1 MAKKRIHQIAKEL
14 DVASADILFLAKEL
28 GLEVKTASSGLT
40 PEEEELVVLSFNE
53 TKNNED
59 TANNDEV
66 STSDSVSD
74 DDDKPQELEDKAEP
88 SEDVEDETETSVDVE
103 VSDNIQI
110 IEIPSKSTPEELS
123 ELINVDATQIVGD
136 LMNLGIMQSMT
147 SELND
152 DEIEKLLEKYDLIP
166 EIIEKVEVKRSEI
179 LQLEEF
185 IDTDEEL
192 LVRSP
197 IITVMGHVDH
207 GKTSL
212 LDYIR
217 NEKVADGE
225 AGGITQHVG
234 AYKVDTGELGITFID
249 TPGHEAFTQMRAR
262 GANVTDIVVLVVAA
276 DDGIMPQTI
285 EAINHSKA
293 AGVPIVVAVNKC
305 DLPDANPALVKA
317 DLTKYEIIAEDL
329 GGDTPVVEVS
339 ALKGDGIDDLLET
352 LSLVAEIEELK
363 SNPNANAS
371 GYIIESRMEVGRGN
385 VATVVVTRGT
395 LKQGDF
401 LYAGGAFCR
410 IKSMFD
416 HTNKILKKVIPG
428 SPVDIIGWDE
438 SPNSGDQ
445 FVVVKNQK
453 EAKSKAEENKT
464 LLKDFDSSAYTVQSR
479 VSEMMKLLQEGE
491 LNTINIILKAD
502 TNGSVEAI
510 KDGLMKLSSDEVQ
523 IQIVHS
529 AVGGIVLSDVDLAGA
544 TSSLIV
550 GFNVRPDSQAR
561 NMAQSKGI
569 DVRTYQII
577 YELLDDITE
586 ALQGEMTI
594 KTEEAVIGMVDV
606 RTTFRAPKV
615 GVVAGSIVT
624 EGRVEI
630 DSKARLLR
638 DGVVIYEG
646 TVTSLRR
653 FKDNVEKVLEG
664 LECGIGLTDYKDIK
678 EGDVIEILGEV
689 EIK

>member
-14 DVASADILFLAKEL
+14 DVASADIVFLANEL
-28 GLEVKTASSGLT
+28 GIEVKTASSGLT
-40 PEEEELVVLSFNE
+40 PEEEELVLLAFNE
-53 TKNNED
+53 QNVTED
-59 TANNDEV
+59 STTDDTVEIIEKTDSTDSETQKTQTDEK
-66 STSDSVSD
+66 D
-74 DDDKPQELEDKAEP
+74 DEQTD
-88 SEDVEDETETSVDVE
+88 TESVD
-103 VSDNIQI
+103 IQI
-110 IEIPSKSTPEELS
+110 IEVPSGCTPEELS
-123 ELINVDATQIVGD
+123 SIINIDATQIVGD
-136 LMNLGIMQSMT
+136 LMSLGIMQSMT
-147 SELND
+147 SQLKD
-152 DEIEKLLEKYDLIP
+152 KEIETLLEKYDLMP
-166 EIIEKVEVKRSEI
+166 EIVEKVEIKRSEI
-179 LQLEEF
+179 LALQEF
-185 IDTDEEL
+185 QDEEQNL
-192 LVRSP
+192 TVRSP

-234 AYKVDTGELGITFID
+234 AYKVESGDLGITFID

-339 ALKGDGIDDLLET
+339 ALKGDGVDDLLET

-363 SNPNANAS
+363 ANPNTNAS

-410 IKSMFD
+410 VKSMFD
-416 HTNKILKKVIPG
+416 HTNKVLKNVIPG

-445 FVVVKNQK
+445 FVAVKSQK
-453 EAKSKAEENKT
+453 EAKAKAEQNKT
-464 LLKDFDSSAYTVQSR
+464 LLKDFDSSSYTVQSR
-479 VSEMMKLLQEGE
+479 VSEMMQLLQEGE
-491 LNTINIILKAD
+491 LNTINVILKAD

-510 KDGLMKLSSDEVQ
+510 KDGLLKLSSDEVQ
-523 IQIVHS
+523 IEIVHS

-544 TSSLIV
+544 TNSLIV

>member
-1 MAKKRIHQIAKEL
+1 MVE
-14 DVASADILFLAKEL
+14 D
-28 GLEVKTASSGLT
+28 
-40 PEEEELVVLSFNE
+40 NE
-53 TKNNED
+53 PITED
-59 TANNDEV
+59 THI
-66 STSDSVSD
+66 
-74 DDDKPQELEDKAEP
+74 
-88 SEDVEDETETSVDVE
+88 DETQKEEDIEKVIEKDIEEISIDEDISEAEKEIAIVE
-103 VSDNIQI
+103 VQSG
-110 IEIPSKSTPEELS
+110 STPEELS
-123 ELINVDATQIVGD
+123 EIINVDATQIVGD
-136 LMNLGIMQSMT
+136 LMSFGIMQSMN
-147 SELND
+147 SELQD

-166 EIIEKVEVKRSEI
+166 EFIEKIEVKRSEI
-179 LQLEEF
+179 LDLQEF
-185 IDTDEEL
+185 VDEEKDL
-192 LVRSP
+192 SVRAP

-234 AYKVDTGELGITFID
+234 AYKVESGELGITFID

-276 DDGIMPQTI
+276 DDGVMPQTI

-293 AGVPIVVAVNKC
+293 AGVPIVVAINKC
-305 DLPDANPALVKA
+305 DLPDANPALIKA

-329 GGDTPVVEVS
+329 GGDIPIVEVS
-339 ALKGDGIDDLLET
+339 ALKGDGVDDLLET

-363 SNPNANAS
+363 ANQNTNAS
-371 GYIIESRMEVGRGN
+371 GYIIESRMETGRGN

-410 IKSMFD
+410 VKSMFD
-416 HTNKILKKVIPG
+416 HTNKILKNVIPG

-445 FVVVKNQK
+445 FVAVKNQK
-453 EAKSKAEENKT
+453 DAKSKAEDNKT
-464 LLKDFDSSAYTVQSR
+464 VLKDFDSSSYTVQSR

-510 KDGLMKLSSDEVQ
+510 KDGLLKLSTDEVQ
-523 IQIVHS
+523 IQLVHS

-544 TSSLIV
+544 TDSLIV

-689 EIK
+689 EIKS

>member
-53 TKNNED
+53 TKDNEN
-59 TANNDEV
+59 TTNNDVV
-66 STSDSVSD
+66 STSDSTSD
-74 DDDKPQELEDKAEP
+74 VEDKPQEVEENADPVEDA
-88 SEDVEDETETSVDVE
+88 EDETEPSVDVE

-185 IDTDEEL
+185 SDTDEEL
-192 LVRSP
+192 VVRSP

-416 HTNKILKKVIPG
+416 HTNKILEKVIPG

-445 FVVVKNQK
+445 FVVVKSQK

>member
-14 DVASADILFLAKEL
+14 DVASADIVFLANEL
-28 GLEVKTASSGLT
+28 GIEVKTASSGLT
-40 PEEEELVVLSFNE
+40 PEEEELVLLAFNE
-53 TKNNED
+53 QNVTED
-59 TANNDEV
+59 STTDDTVEIIEETDSTDSETQETQTDEK
-66 STSDSVSD
+66 D
-74 DDDKPQELEDKAEP
+74 DEQTD
-88 SEDVEDETETSVDVE
+88 TESVD
-103 VSDNIQI
+103 IQI
-110 IEIPSKSTPEELS
+110 IEVPSGCTPEELS
-123 ELINVDATQIVGD
+123 SIINIDATQIVGD
-136 LMNLGIMQSMT
+136 LMSLGIMQSMT
-147 SELND
+147 SQLKD
-152 DEIEKLLEKYDLIP
+152 KEIETLLEKYDLMP
-166 EIIEKVEVKRSEI
+166 EIVEKVEIKRSEI
-179 LQLEEF
+179 LALQEF
-185 IDTDEEL
+185 QDEEQNL
-192 LVRSP
+192 TVRSP

-234 AYKVDTGELGITFID
+234 AYKVESGDLGITFID

-262 GANVTDIVVLVVAA
+262 GANVTDVVVLVVAA

-339 ALKGDGIDDLLET
+339 ALKGDGVDDLLET

-363 SNPNANAS
+363 ANPNTNAS

-410 IKSMFD
+410 VKSMFD
-416 HTNKILKKVIPG
+416 HTNKVLKNVIPG

-445 FVVVKNQK
+445 FVAVKSQK
-453 EAKSKAEENKT
+453 EAKAKAEQNKT
-464 LLKDFDSSAYTVQSR
+464 LLKDFDSSSYTVQSR
-479 VSEMMKLLQEGE
+479 VSEMMQLLQEGE
-491 LNTINIILKAD
+491 LNTINVILKAD

-510 KDGLMKLSSDEVQ
+510 KDGLLKLSSDEVQ
-523 IQIVHS
+523 IEIVHS

-544 TSSLIV
+544 TNSLIV

-594 KTEEAVIGMVDV
+594 KTEEA
-606 RTTFRAPKV
+606 
-615 GVVAGSIVT
+615 
-624 EGRVEI
+624 
-630 DSKARLLR
+630 
-638 DGVVIYEG
+638 
-646 TVTSLRR
+646 
-653 FKDNVEKVLEG
+653 
-664 LECGIGLTDYKDIK
+664 
-678 EGDVIEILGEV
+678 
-689 EIK
+689 

>member
-14 DVASADILFLAKEL
+14 DVASADIVFLANEL
-28 GLEVKTASSGLT
+28 GIEVKTASSGLT
-40 PEEEELVVLSFNE
+40 PEEEELVLLAFNE
-53 TKNNED
+53 QNVTED
-59 TANNDEV
+59 STTDDTVGIIEETDNTDSETQETQTDEK
-66 STSDSVSD
+66 D
-74 DDDKPQELEDKAEP
+74 DQQTD
-88 SEDVEDETETSVDVE
+88 TESVD
-103 VSDNIQI
+103 IQI
-110 IEIPSKSTPEELS
+110 IEVPSGCTPEELS
-123 ELINVDATQIVGD
+123 SIINIDATQIVGD
-136 LMNLGIMQSMT
+136 LMSLGIMQSMT
-147 SELND
+147 SQLKD
-152 DEIEKLLEKYDLIP
+152 KEIETLLEKYDLMP
-166 EIIEKVEVKRSEI
+166 EIVEKVEIKRSEI
-179 LQLEEF
+179 LALQEF
-185 IDTDEEL
+185 QDEEQNL
-192 LVRSP
+192 TVRSP

-234 AYKVDTGELGITFID
+234 AYKVESGDLGITFID

-339 ALKGDGIDDLLET
+339 ALKGDVVDDLLET

-363 SNPNANAS
+363 ANPNTNAS

-410 IKSMFD
+410 VKSMFD
-416 HTNKILKKVIPG
+416 HTNKVLKNVIPG

-445 FVVVKNQK
+445 FVAVKSQK
-453 EAKSKAEENKT
+453 EAKAKAEQNKT
-464 LLKDFDSSAYTVQSR
+464 LLKDFDSSSYTVQSR
-479 VSEMMKLLQEGE
+479 VSEMMQLLQEGE
-491 LNTINIILKAD
+491 LNTINVILKAD

-510 KDGLMKLSSDEVQ
+510 KDGLLKLSSDEVQ
-523 IQIVHS
+523 IEIVHS

-544 TSSLIV
+544 TNSLIV

>member
-53 TKNNED
+53 TKDNEN
-59 TANNDEV
+59 TTNNDVV
-66 STSDSVSD
+66 STSDSTSD
-74 DDDKPQELEDKAEP
+74 VEDKPQEVEEKADPVEDA
-88 SEDVEDETETSVDVE
+88 EDETEPSVDIE

-185 IDTDEEL
+185 SDTDEEL
-192 LVRSP
+192 VVRSP
-197 IITVMGHVDH
+197 IITVMGRVDH

-445 FVVVKNQK
+445 FVVVKSQK

>member
-14 DVASADILFLAKEL
+14 DVASADIVFLANEL
-28 GLEVKTASSGLT
+28 GIEVKTASSGLT
-40 PEEEELVVLSFNE
+40 PEEEELVLLAFNE
-53 TKNNED
+53 QNVTED
-59 TANNDEV
+59 STTDDTVEIIEKTDSTDSETQETQTDEK
-66 STSDSVSD
+66 D
-74 DDDKPQELEDKAEP
+74 DQQTD
-88 SEDVEDETETSVDVE
+88 TESVD
-103 VSDNIQI
+103 IQI
-110 IEIPSKSTPEELS
+110 IEVPSGCTPEELS
-123 ELINVDATQIVGD
+123 SIINIDATQIVGD
-136 LMNLGIMQSMT
+136 LMSLGIMQSMT
-147 SELND
+147 SQLKD
-152 DEIEKLLEKYDLIP
+152 KEIETLLEKYDLMP
-166 EIIEKVEVKRSEI
+166 EIVEKVEIKRSEI
-179 LQLEEF
+179 LALQEF
-185 IDTDEEL
+185 QDEEQNL
-192 LVRSP
+192 TVRSP

-234 AYKVDTGELGITFID
+234 AYKVESGDLGITFID

-339 ALKGDGIDDLLET
+339 ALKGDGVDDLLET

-363 SNPNANAS
+363 ANPNTNAS

-410 IKSMFD
+410 VKSMFD
-416 HTNKILKKVIPG
+416 HTNKVLKNVIPG

-445 FVVVKNQK
+445 FVAVKSQK
-453 EAKSKAEENKT
+453 EAKAKAEQNKT
-464 LLKDFDSSAYTVQSR
+464 LLKDFDSSSYTVQSR
-479 VSEMMKLLQEGE
+479 VSEMMQLLQEGE
-491 LNTINIILKAD
+491 LNTINVILKAD

-510 KDGLMKLSSDEVQ
+510 KDGLLKLSSDEVQ
-523 IQIVHS
+523 IEIVHS

-544 TSSLIV
+544 TNSLIV

>member
-14 DVASADILFLAKEL
+14 DVASADIVFLANEL
-28 GLEVKTASSGLT
+28 GIEVKTASSGLT
-40 PEEEELVVLSFNE
+40 PEEEELVLLAFNE
-53 TKNNED
+53 QNVTED
-59 TANNDEV
+59 STTNDTVEIIEETD
-66 STSDSVSD
+66 STDSETQETQTDEKD
-74 DDDKPQELEDKAEP
+74 DEQTD
-88 SEDVEDETETSVDVE
+88 TESVD
-103 VSDNIQI
+103 IQI
-110 IEIPSKSTPEELS
+110 IEVPSGCTPEELS
-123 ELINVDATQIVGD
+123 SIINIDATQIVGD
-136 LMNLGIMQSMT
+136 LMSLGIMQSMT
-147 SELND
+147 SQLKD
-152 DEIEKLLEKYDLIP
+152 KEIETLLEKYDLMP
-166 EIIEKVEVKRSEI
+166 EIVEKVEIKRSEI
-179 LQLEEF
+179 LALQEF
-185 IDTDEEL
+185 QDEEQNL
-192 LVRSP
+192 TVRSP

-234 AYKVDTGELGITFID
+234 AYKVESGDLGITFID

-339 ALKGDGIDDLLET
+339 ALKGDGVDDLLET

-363 SNPNANAS
+363 ANPNTNAS

-410 IKSMFD
+410 VKSMFD
-416 HTNKILKKVIPG
+416 HTNKVLKNVIPG

-445 FVVVKNQK
+445 FVVVKSQK
-453 EAKSKAEENKT
+453 EAKAKAEQNKT
-464 LLKDFDSSAYTVQSR
+464 LLKDFDSSSYTVQSR
-479 VSEMMKLLQEGE
+479 VSEMMQLLQEGE
-491 LNTINIILKAD
+491 LNTINVILKAD

-510 KDGLMKLSSDEVQ
+510 KDGLLKLSSDEVQ
-523 IQIVHS
+523 IEIVHS

-544 TSSLIV
+544 TNSLIV